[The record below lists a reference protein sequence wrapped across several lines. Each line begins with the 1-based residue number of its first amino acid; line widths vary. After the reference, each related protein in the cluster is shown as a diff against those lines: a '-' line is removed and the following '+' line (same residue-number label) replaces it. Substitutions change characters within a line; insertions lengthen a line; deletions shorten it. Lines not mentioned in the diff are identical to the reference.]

1 MKTIRKNKP
10 DLLVVLAMFVG
21 LGVLISTYTQGMSPA
36 ASVKS
41 VTTDTK
47 SSVTPSNADKKV
59 YTGDYIKVTNQYNN
73 PPLPKEQRR

>member
-10 DLLVVLAMFVG
+10 DLLVILALFVG
-21 LGVLISTYTQGMSPA
+21 LGVLISTYTQSMSPTA
-36 ASVKS
+36 GAKS
-41 VTTDTK
+41 VNADTN

-59 YTGDYIKVTNQYNN
+59 YTGDYIKVTNQNNN